1 MAPIT
6 IDARLEQ
13 ENKVITLL
21 TRIHEQLLQ
30 IKSAYQ
36 DDLAIMSSTRPASL
50 LMAILLLH
58 NMDIYNLFFAASQ
71 AQQIIHMQGYR

>member
-36 DDLAIMSSTRPASL
+36 DDLAIMSSTRPALL
-50 LMAILLLH
+50 LMAIHLRL
-58 NMDIYNLFFAASQ
+58 NMDTYNLFLAAIP
-71 AQQIIHMQGYR
+71 APQIIHIQV

>member
-1 MAPIT
+1 MVQIT

-36 DDLAIMSSTRPASL
+36 GGLVIMSLTRPALL
-50 LMAILLLH
+50 LMAIALLV
-58 NMDIYNLFFAASQ
+58 NMDIYNLFLAAIL
-71 AQQIIHMQGYR
+71 AQQIIHMQV

>member
-1 MAPIT
+1 MAQIAT
-6 IDARLEQ
+6 GVQLEQ

-36 DDLAIMSSTRPASL
+36 DDLAIMSSTRPALL

-58 NMDIYNLFFAASQ
+58 NMDIYNLFLAVIQ
-71 AQQIIHMQGYR
+71 ALQIIHMQV

>member
-6 IDARLEQ
+6 IDVRLEQ

-50 LMAILLLH
+50 LMAIPLLP
-58 NMDIYNLFFAASQ
+58 NMDTYNLFLVAIQ
-71 AQQIIHMQGYR
+71 ALQIIHMQV

>member
-1 MAPIT
+1 MAQIT

-21 TRIHEQLLQ
+21 AMIHEQLLQ

-36 DDLAIMSSTRPASL
+36 DGLAIMSSTRLALL

-58 NMDIYNLFFAASQ
+58 NMDIYNLFLDAIPAL
-71 AQQIIHMQGYR
+71 QIIHMQV

>member
-13 ENKVITLL
+13 ENKVITRLA
-21 TRIHEQLLQ
+21 RIHEQLLQ

-36 DDLAIMSSTRPASL
+36 AGLAIMSSTHQASL
-50 LMAILLLH
+50 LMVIHLRL
-58 NMDIYNLFFAASQ
+58 NMVIYNLFLDAIPVL
-71 AQQIIHMQGYR
+71 QIIHMQV